1 MPFPKRLLIPNEEL
15 ILDLRPHPVALAL
28 PVLVVVAELVVAIWL
43 TLTFDFSS
51 WIWWAIVV
59 VVFVIYPLRRLI
71 WWLTSNFAVTTER
84 VIHREGFIAKRSMEI
99 PLEAINDVRFDQGIW
114 DRIVGAGS
122 LRISS
127 ASEFGTNTFNH
138 IRHPE
143 EVQKTIY
150 HQGEM
155 NKKRMY
161 QGDRAA
167 PAAEAAAASSGAP
180 PAPAGTTAPP
190 PGAPSTTTELER
202 LAKLRDDG
210 VLTEAEFQAQ
220 KAKVLGQ
227 G

>member
-1 MPFPKRLLIPNEEL
+1 MAFPRRLLIPNEEL

-28 PVLVVVAELVVAIWL
+28 PVLVVVAELAVAIWL
-43 TLTFDFSS
+43 TVSFDFNS
-51 WIWWAIVV
+51 WIWWAVV
-59 VVFVIYPLRRLI
+59 VVIFIVYPLRRLI
-71 WWLTSNFAVTTER
+71 WWLTSNFAVTSER

-99 PLEAINDVRFDQGIW
+99 PLEAINDVRFDQRIW

-143 EVQKTIY
+143 EVQKTIS

-161 QGDRAA
+161 QGEASAPMASPVAPTAA
-167 PAAEAAAASSGAP
+167 TVAP
-180 PAPAGTTAPP
+180 GS
-190 PGAPSTTTELER
+190 PSTTTELER

-210 VLTEAEFQAQ
+210 VLTEAEFQVQ

>member
-1 MPFPKRLLIPNEEL
+1 MPFPKRLLIPDEEL

-28 PVLVVVAELVVAIWL
+28 PVIVVVVELAVAIWL
-43 TLTFDFSS
+43 TATFDFSS
-51 WIWWAIVV
+51 WIWWALFLVI
-59 VVFVIYPLRRLI
+59 FVLYPLRRLI

-114 DRIVGAGS
+114 DRIVGAGT

-161 QGDRAA
+161 QGDGAASPADAAA
-167 PAAEAAAASSGAP
+167 PGAP
-180 PAPAGTTAPP
+180 PAPTGATRPP
-190 PGAPSTTTELER
+190 QGMPSTTTELER

-210 VLTEAEFQAQ
+210 VLTEAEVQAQ

>member
-1 MPFPKRLLIPNEEL
+1 MTFPKRLLIPNEEL

-28 PVLVVVAELVVAIWL
+28 PVLVVVAELATAIWL
-43 TLTFDFSS
+43 TLTFDFRS
-51 WIWWAIVV
+51 WIWWAAVV
-59 VVFVIYPLRRLI
+59 VIFIVYPLRRLI
-71 WWLTSNFAVTTER
+71 WWLTSNFAVTTDR

-114 DRIVGAGS
+114 DRMVGAGT

-127 ASEFGTNTFNH
+127 ASEFGTNTFTH

-150 HQGEM
+150 HQGEL

-161 QGDRAA
+161 LGESAAVAPAA
-167 PAAEAAAASSGAP
+167 PAAPAS
-180 PAPAGTTAPP
+180 P
-190 PGAPSTTTELER
+190 PGAPSATSELER

-210 VLTEAEFQAQ
+210 VLTEQEFQTQ
-220 KAKVLGQ
+220 KAKILGQ

>member
-1 MPFPKRLLIPNEEL
+1 MPFPKRLLIPGEEL

-43 TLTFDFSS
+43 ILTFDFSS
-51 WIWWAIVV
+51 LIWWALVV
-59 VVFVIYPLRRLI
+59 VIFVLYPLRRLI

-114 DRIVGAGS
+114 GRIVGAGT

-161 QGDRAA
+161 QGETAA
-167 PAAEAAAASSGAP
+167 PVAAP
-180 PAPAGTTAPP
+180 PTSAPAS
-190 PGAPSTTTELER
+190 GAPSTTTELER

-210 VLTEAEFQAQ
+210 VLTEVEFQAQ
-220 KAKVLGQ
+220 KAKILGQ